1 VGFTRMGND
10 LDAERRSGV
19 AAFGFGLEGFSDGG
33 GGVTWVDNL
42 RLSEQGAGHAGRA
55 PCALQYWWPMK
66 LSFTCRRA
74 KVAIVI

>member
-33 GGVTWVDNL
+33 GGATWVDNL
-42 RLSEQGAGHAGRA
+42 RIYEQGARHAGRA
-55 PCALQYWWPMK
+55 PCALQYRWMK
-66 LSFTCRRA
+66 LNFTCRRA
-74 KVAIVI
+74 RAAIVI